1 MPVLTLFE
9 SQNMKKS
16 LVALAVLAASGA
28 SFAQVSVT
36 GALGFS
42 YQKNANPA
50 GGAANH
56 GMVMSDGKIG
66 FSATEDLGGGMKIT
80 AASGFDLKG
89 RDTAIGARDASLTL
103 ATSAATFVLGA
114 IERCGRIDNVAG
126 APVSLA
132 SAHDSGNGG
141 PLAYGTFALDGTCAN
156 VDTAGASFGMGPLSL
171 AASYNEVGAGG
182 GAGSAGSNR
191 ASYYLL
197 SADYASGP
205 FAVGLEYRA
214 AKADSTG
221 AALQTAAVYHD
232 GLATTS
238 LSGSYDMGM
247 LKIGAGVQVANHNTP
262 SQYTLSVAAPV
273 GDKVTVGLAYSNRA
287 AVTADA
293 SYFAASAKSV
303 NGTGIG
309 MNYALGKMTT
319 INASYSTYSGAETL
333 MGNEYRIRLLKSF

>member
-1 MPVLTLFE
+1 
-9 SQNMKKS
+9 MKKS

-42 YQKNANPA
+42 YQKNAVPA

-56 GMVMSDGKIG
+56 GMVMSDGNLK
-66 FSATEDLGGGMKIT
+66 FAATEDLGAGMKIT
-80 AASGFDLKG
+80 AATSFNAKG
-89 RDTAIGARDASLTL
+89 RSSTIDARDASLTL

-132 SAHDSGNGG
+132 SAHDSGDGG

-171 AASYNEVGAGG
+171 AASYNEVGGNS
-182 GAGSAGSNR
+182 GAGTAPVH

-205 FAVGLEYRA
+205 FALGLEYRT
-214 AKADSTG
+214 AKANSAGVAFASGT
-221 AALQTAAVYHD
+221 YHD

-247 LKIGAGVQVANHNTP
+247 LKVGAGMQVANHNTP

-273 GDKVTVGLAYSNRA
+273 GDKVTVGLVYSNRA
-287 AVTADA
+287 SVTADA
-293 SYFAASAKSV
+293 AYFDTSV
-303 NGTGIG
+303 DSVSGTGIG

-319 INASYSTYSGAETL
+319 LNASYSTYSGAETK